1 MGERITHRETKTYFE
16 INKNE
21 NRTCQNFQATDKALP
36 IGNFRFVNAYIISQ
50 INNLKFNIIKQ
61 DKRRAS

>member
-1 MGERITHRETKTYFE
+1 MGERIPHRKTKTYFE

-36 IGNFRFVNAYIISQ
+36 IVNFRFVNAYIKKYISNQ
-50 INNLKFNIIKQ
+50 
-61 DKRRAS
+61 